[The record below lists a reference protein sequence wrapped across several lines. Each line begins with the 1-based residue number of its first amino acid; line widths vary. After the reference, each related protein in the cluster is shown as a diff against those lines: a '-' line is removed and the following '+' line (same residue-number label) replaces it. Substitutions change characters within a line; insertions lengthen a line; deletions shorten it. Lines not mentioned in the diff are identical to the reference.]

1 MMESVK
7 ETSFSSFSS
16 SPELTS
22 QNQDQNKIEVK
33 TNISENAEIT
43 GILPAPSDAGNLL
56 LDTFEN
62 LYTYIVSVHS
72 EKLNAS
78 NIIIIATELMQIVEK
93 YKTLTGIQ
101 KKTLVINVVKKLV
114 NTQFNT
120 PEDKRAMELI
130 IDFTLPIVIDNLISA
145 INGNLKFDKE
155 KVKSFFRK
163 LFCCS

>member
-1 MMESVK
+1 MESVK